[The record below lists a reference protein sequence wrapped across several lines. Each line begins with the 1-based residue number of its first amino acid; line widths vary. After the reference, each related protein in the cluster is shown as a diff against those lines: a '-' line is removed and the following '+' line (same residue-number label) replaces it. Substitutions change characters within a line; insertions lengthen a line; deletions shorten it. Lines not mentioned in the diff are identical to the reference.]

1 MPNEDDDVSE
11 GFEDSDVEILDEG
24 SNVDIY
30 EESELMKFSRM
41 LCDAQ
46 KRALAEEKKAKGIKR
61 KTYDG
66 NLQATVY
73 RRKRYRSN
81 LAAQGY
87 LLVPEFMKLIDTRE
101 EKDKLTELAV
111 EESEASSDDD
121 VVTVSWCR

>member
-66 NLQATVY
+66 NSQATMY
-73 RRKRYRSN
+73 RRKRYQSD

-87 LLVPEFMKLIDTRE
+87 LLVPEFMKLIDTRK

-111 EESEASSDDD
+111 EESEASSDNDA
-121 VVTVSWCR
+121 VTVSWCR